1 MELIWVFDG
10 DSSTNVVCEGY
21 AKAFQYLCDLSGA
34 YTFWSDS
41 NDIVIYTYY
50 EDTVSM
56 YGEALLTLSP
66 ADYAYLSV
74 TVTGA
79 QSAVTYGE
87 EYTSQPFQ
95 LTVNKAE
102 HAAVTDQISV
112 KRGNKMEY
120 DLAPFLPEGYKL
132 GPPSAPMNPDGI
144 LPNGVTRTGTVVTGT
159 LANDS
164 KNVGNYAII
173 LVSVVETKNYKHF
186 DIELTVYMTD
196 KTPQNLA
203 FQAGA
208 LDKTYEDGAFVNPLT
223 GAAEG
228 SAVTYTSSDPSVAVV
243 DNDGSLQV
251 SGILEGDQAQVSF
264 TCPADRLTGVYV
276 STEPGGTKVALSWA
290 GEPVLLEGEKASYYT
305 LPATKARW
313 EPIPPCWRRP
323 QESLCFWPFRLSG
336 EGGRLEKSS
345 D

>member
-1 MELIWVFDG
+1 MDARPDTAYSFTVKIMDG
-10 DSSTNVVCEGY
+10 
-21 AKAFQYLCDLSGA
+21 
-34 YTFWSDS
+34 
-41 NDIVIYTYY
+41 
-50 EDTVSM
+50 
-56 YGEALLTLSP
+56 
-66 ADYAYLSV
+66 
-74 TVTGA
+74 
-79 QSAVTYGE
+79 GE

-208 LDKTYEDGAFVNPLT
+208 LDKTYGDGAFVNPLT

-305 LPATKARW
+305 LPADDPRDW
-313 EPIPPCWRRP
+313 
-323 QESLCFWPFRLSG
+323 
-336 EGGRLEKSS
+336 GGQYGGV
-345 D
+345 